1 MCYIR
6 YILYIFLTVD
16 VNILF
21 GAPAHFQ
28 FKIRSVPWLRSFTN
42 LNFCGIIYDIRL
54 SIF

>member
-28 FKIRSVPWLRSFTN
+28 FKIRSVPHGSGLLQILTFVV
-42 LNFCGIIYDIRL
+42 
-54 SIF
+54 